1 MVTNRGCKYVCI
13 YQESLGNLC
22 CKNNVNSEGE
32 KLEKKKFCFKR
43 PFP

>member
-1 MVTNRGCKYVCI
+1 MITNRGCKYVCI

-32 KLEKKKFCFKR
+32 KIEKKFCFKR